1 MIKTLLK
8 YAGPYKKESILAPLC
23 VTAEVLLEITI
34 PLLMS
39 RIVDVGIANRD
50 LAYVAKLGLLMILMA
65 LAGMVMGCLLYTSP
79 SPRDMRRSRMPSS
92 A

>member
-39 RIVDVGIANRD
+39 RIVDVGIANRGWRS
-50 LAYVAKLGLLMILMA
+50 APPPA
-65 LAGMVMGCLLYTSP
+65 AGPAGSWP
-79 SPRDMRRSRMPSS
+79 PH
-92 A
+92 